1 MPRYFAEPRT
11 LRQQKTDQ
19 QSTRS
24 FNTLDSVT
32 SNSVN
37 IIISIKKVNKDA
49 IPNMRYVT
57 FKNHCDEIIAG
68 TEDKKKKRPWIFI
81 QVVKSSQL
89 LYLHFRISSLNYLG
103 NYNKYIFK
111 KKKRGIYICNFW
123 NQSLHL
129 NSDADEFSLFVIFI
143 TNQKSFSNTGG

>member
-89 LYLHFRISSLNYLG
+89 LYLHFRISS
-103 NYNKYIFK
+103 K